1 MKKAMV
7 YCIVLSVMVLS
18 SCSSPKKV
26 KTDKESSTPEST
38 VQKTLNNNTD
48 KMTQVLLK
56 TTYGDI
62 TIALY
67 DETPEHKANFLK
79 LVNDHFYDGL
89 LFHRIIQG
97 FMIQGGDPDSKNA
110 KPGQMLGSGDLG
122 YTIPAEFVSGRFHK
136 RGAVA
141 AAREGDQVN
150 PQKASSGSQFYIVD
164 GTVYDNEKMNMISQR
179 TGIIFSPEQ
188 VEAYTTIGGAPW
200 LDDNYTVFGEVVS
213 GMDVV
218 DKIAAQK
225 KDRNDRPLED
235 IKIVSA
241 KIVKK

>member
-26 KTDKESSTPEST
+26 KTDKESATPEST

-97 FMIQGGDPDSKNA
+97 FMIQAATLTPRTPN
-110 KPGQMLGSGDLG
+110 
-122 YTIPAEFVSGRFHK
+122 PARCLVPVTWDTPS
-136 RGAVA
+136 
-141 AAREGDQVN
+141 
-150 PQKASSGSQFYIVD
+150 PPSS
-164 GTVYDNEKMNMISQR
+164 
-179 TGIIFSPEQ
+179 
-188 VEAYTTIGGAPW
+188 
-200 LDDNYTVFGEVVS
+200 
-213 GMDVV
+213 
-218 DKIAAQK
+218 
-225 KDRNDRPLED
+225 
-235 IKIVSA
+235 
-241 KIVKK
+241 